1 MKTRKNYGQVN
12 TEIISNGRIAKLETR
27 NPQTDEAMNL
37 MWFDVKD
44 FSLDQPMNIQFGSW
58 WVVNW
63 DLYLKYFSLDT
74 LKKCLAEIRV
84 GDFLTLEW
92 VPANIYHLRYSAEK
106 NYIFS
111 RVANKDNGI
120 VKKGGTWVHDIVP
133 GYNFYIPDKYD
144 FGGEKLFQK
153 CLIEEYKFLK
163 HYSFE
168 SYHLNNFPEIYVHT
182 GFKMMDNGKAIGTNS
197 IYVPMDALFY
207 GDSSIIVKR
216 QTEYFNNY
224 YNPSF
229 GKWGISY
236 EEVLELRD
244 KHIGFLD
251 SVIGKNLLQEVDEF
265 RK

>member
-1 MKTRKNYGQVN
+1 MNTNINLKIEVINEGKKAVLKTWDTRKD
-12 TEIISNGRIAKLETR
+12 EIVDYEWET
-27 NPQTDEAMNL
+27 TKG
-37 MWFDVKD
+37 FD
-44 FSLDQPMNIQFGSW
+44 LDQPMTIQFASW
-58 WVVNW
+58 WVKNW
-63 DLYLKYFSLDT
+63 DLYLKYFSMKT
-74 LKKCLAEIRV
+74 LEKCLSEMKV
-84 GDFLTLEW
+84 SNFLKLEW
-92 VPANIYHLRYSAEK
+92 IPEESWSVGYAAERHA
-106 NYIFS
+106 IFS
-111 RVANKDNGI
+111 MVANEDNGI

-197 IYVPMDALFY
+197 IYVPMDALLY

-216 QTEYFNNY
+216 QTEYCNNY

-236 EEVLELRD
+236 EEVLKLRD

-251 SVIGKNLLQEVDEF
+251 SVIGKSLLEEVDEF